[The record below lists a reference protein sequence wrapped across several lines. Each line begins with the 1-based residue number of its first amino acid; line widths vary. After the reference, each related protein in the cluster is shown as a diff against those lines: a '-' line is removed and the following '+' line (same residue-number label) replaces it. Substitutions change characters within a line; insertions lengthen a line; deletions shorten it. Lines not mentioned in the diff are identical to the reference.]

1 MDFFNGLRH
10 FWGLVLKRV
19 VKRPVV
25 KKSGIWKVTAEPANN
40 IFNQTNNEVMA
51 IEAPKLTSVSYNG
64 QLVQVSWKP
73 VDGSDVEYGATLYA
87 TDGSFSANS
96 PLTAGLSTSITAQL
110 DVKKTYEVKVQA
122 FEGGEQGP
130 FSTPAPIVQES
141 TQLNSLSY
149 SGSEITLRWDSSN
162 REGAVYAAT
171 VFSTDGSSSYSA
183 EPTTDL
189 NATITQQLD
198 PAKTYQAQVV
208 ITEGISS
215 GPNSTVIG
223 VITEVPELNELS
235 YNLTNTTI
243 KWDTVAVN
251 AVEYAALLYA
261 TDGSY
266 SASPPP
272 TTELETTVTKTLDD
286 SKTYKA
292 QVQAQSGISQG
303 PFSDAVA
310 VITAQPDLNDLEYDL
325 TDTTIKWNAVTVD
338 TVEYAA
344 LLYATDGSYSASPPP
359 TPELEATVTKTLD
372 DSKTYKAQV
381 QAQSGISKGPFSDA
395 VAVIT
400 ARPSLNDLEYND
412 KTTTLKWD
420 GVTIE
425 GADYIATVFSTD
437 GSFSQ
442 SSVASADLEAEID
455 HELDSSLSYQGVS
468 KAVMGISKGPDS
480 TAVGVVTSLP
490 DQVEV
495 NYDGSN
501 ISTSWQADGSS
512 GITGYIASLY
522 ENGTASGD
530 QPVTGTDASFNQVLS
545 PGVIFTVQVRSVSGI
560 SKGPYTDASY
570 APYAMSSTMEY
581 DKQGRL
587 ISRADTNNW
596 TYTYTL
602 DPPGN
607 ITNVEI
613 SQS

>member
-1 MDFFNGLRH
+1 MDFLKWLRL
-10 FWGLVLKRV
+10 FWGLALKRV
-19 VKRPVV
+19 VKVPVI
-25 KKSGIWKVTAEPANN
+25 KKPGTLKGTTEPANN
-40 IFNQTNNEVMA
+40 IFTKTNNEVMST
-51 IEAPKLTSVSYNG
+51 EAPKLTSVSYNG

-73 VDGSDVEYGATLYA
+73 VEGSDVEYGATLYA

-96 PLTAGLSTSITAQL
+96 PLTTGFSTHITAQL

-122 FEGGEQGP
+122 FEGGAQGP

-149 SGSEITLRWDSSN
+149 SGSEITLRWDSSY

-171 VFSTDGSSSYSA
+171 VFSTDGSLSYSA

-189 NATITQQLD
+189 EATITQQLD

-215 GPNSTVIG
+215 GPNSMAIG

-243 KWDTVAVN
+243 KWNAVTVD

-272 TTELETTVTKTLDD
+272 T
-286 SKTYKA
+286 S
-292 QVQAQSGISQG
+292 
-303 PFSDAVA
+303 
-310 VITAQPDLNDLEYDL
+310 
-325 TDTTIKWNAVTVD
+325 
-338 TVEYAA
+338 
-344 LLYATDGSYSASPPP
+344 
-359 TPELEATVTKTLD
+359 ELEATVTKTLD

-400 ARPSLNDLEYND
+400 AQPELNDLEYDLTN
-412 KTTTLKWD
+412 TTIKWNA
-420 GVTIE
+420 VTIE
-425 GADYIATVFSTD
+425 GTDYIATVFSTD

-442 SSVASADLEAEID
+442 SSEASTDLRAEID
-455 HELDSSLSYQGVS
+455 HELDNSLSYQGVS
-468 KAVMGISKGPDS
+468 KVVMGISKGPAS
-480 TAVGVVTSLP
+480 AAVGVVTSLP

-512 GITGYIASLY
+512 GITGYVALLY
-522 ENGTASGD
+522 ANGTVSSD
-530 QPVTGTDASFNQVLS
+530 QSVTGTDASFNQVLS

-570 APYAMSSTMEY
+570 APYAMNSTMGY

-587 ISRADTNNW
+587 ISMAETNDW

-602 DPPGN
+602 DPLGN